1 MGEAAE
7 GWDMMSSEER
17 DRFTGNLGTYSRQE
31 QEKII
36 RTLRGS
42 HANVDNYAPSV
53 MRGRMEVHLMTDGVA
68 VTTVDDTGQVTS
80 QAFKPYVQ
88 GQRE

>member
-1 MGEAAE
+1 MGEAKD

-17 DRFTGNLGTYSRQE
+17 DRFTGNLSTYSKQE

-36 RTLRGS
+36 QTLRGS
-42 HANVDNYAPSV
+42 HANVGNYAPSV
-53 MRGRMEVHLMTDGVA
+53 MSGRMEVHLMTDGVA

-80 QAFKPYVQ
+80 QAFKPYIQ

>member
-1 MGEAAE
+1 MGEAKD

-17 DRFTGNLGTYSRQE
+17 SRFTGNLGTYSKQE

-36 RTLRGS
+36 QTLRGS

-53 MRGRMEVHLMTDGVA
+53 MNGRMEVYLFTDGVSVMTA
-68 VTTVDDTGQVTS
+68 DDTGQITS